1 MSDGKISVNGETNN
15 ITVNGTANA
24 LAFGQNSN
32 KNAVA
37 VNGKLSSL
45 GFTGNSN
52 ENNIT
57 VNGTLESGI
66 DFGESSHGNILTVSE
81 NGKLGKN
88 IKFGTGAGD
97 EFTIAL
103 KDDGIFDYNVT
114 NADVINISG
123 IKGEINFGEN
133 SSITSNSEIT
143 LNTNGGVIAFDI
155 NKDGKITSKNP
166 FGTSSVTVNGDIK
179 ISLDSSV
186 KFESLSDTIKL
197 GLGNIKSDNI
207 LTSAF
212 LNYNGSEFSIKS
224 AEELKAFGLGDYAF
238 GNYEYAI
245 LNYNKAGYE
254 GITSML
260 NNNSLT
266 DISKALNK
274 GIEQKDFY
282 FYSDD
287 REIKDKITLGNINIE
302 TSKDNQVT
310 GENLN
315 TDIKFTNVTGGTANI
330 NFAQGTTNS
339 VSFLDGV
346 NISKIDGSSSN
357 AGFTL
362 NLDGINFSKSQDAKD
377 NTEVVMSDYAD
388 TLNINSKLEGIG
400 INTRRISK
408 YFFLC

>member
-1 MSDGKISVNGETNN
+1 M
-15 ITVNGTANA
+15 
-24 LAFGQNSN
+24 
-32 KNAVA
+32 
-37 VNGKLSSL
+37 
-45 GFTGNSN
+45 
-52 ENNIT
+52 
-57 VNGTLESGI
+57 
-66 DFGESSHGNILTVSE
+66 
-81 NGKLGKN
+81 
-88 IKFGTGAGD
+88 
-97 EFTIAL
+97 
-103 KDDGIFDYNVT
+103 
-114 NADVINISG
+114 
-123 IKGEINFGEN
+123 
-133 SSITSNSEIT
+133 
-143 LNTNGGVIAFDI
+143 IAFDI

-224 AEELKAFGLGDYAF
+224 AEELKAFGLGDHAF

-315 TDIKFTNVTGGTANI
+315 TDIKFENVTGGTANI

-346 NISKIDGSSSN
+346 
-357 AGFTL
+357 
-362 NLDGINFSKSQDAKD
+362 
-377 NTEVVMSDYAD
+377 
-388 TLNINSKLEGIG
+388 
-400 INTRRISK
+400 
-408 YFFLC
+408 